1 MTADAAGAAAVVAAV
16 TGTRP
21 RPDWETPS
29 MYPTMTPNSTPAIP
43 VMVVRAVTESRWRPI
58 IAAPVVQLVHVRHQ
72 PRDFTGGASGC
83 CGGRR
88 RRPSGVQATCHPRPP
103 QFQPDPVRIA
113 PKCRRVGKKSVARRE
128 R

>member
-1 MTADAAGAAAVVAAV
+1 MTAAAAGAAAVVTAV

-43 VMVVRAVTESRWRPI
+43 VTVVRGVTESRWRPI

-83 CGGRR
+83 CGRR
-88 RRPSGVQATCHPRPP
+88 RRLPPGLQATCHPRSAAIP
-103 QFQPDPVRIA
+103 A
-113 PKCRRVGKKSVARRE
+113 G
-128 R
+128 